1 MANTDYYK
9 WQGYNANDTMVIKK
23 FNKLSAIAEVWERIY
38 WLRHF
43 LKFFAI
49 NYSFYHAWAWISRH
63 YWANRDLIIKQTADG
78 ASQYWCNQNYE

>member
-23 FNKLSAIAEVWERIY
+23 LKKLSAIAEVWERIY

-43 LKFFAI
+43 YVL
-49 NYSFYHAWAWISRH
+49 
-63 YWANRDLIIKQTADG
+63 LILSCLSLEIEFHDTFEVTET
-78 ASQYWCNQNYE
+78 W

>member
-23 FNKLSAIAEVWERIY
+23 LKKLSAIAEVWERIY

-43 LKFFAI
+43 YVL
-49 NYSFYHAWAWISRH
+49 
-63 YWANRDLIIKQTADG
+63 LILSCLSLEIEFHDTFELTET
-78 ASQYWCNQNYE
+78 W

>member
-23 FNKLSAIAEVWERIY
+23 LKKLSAIAEVWERIY

-43 LKFFAI
+43 FVLFIPSCLSLEIEFHDT
-49 NYSFYHAWAWISRH
+49 FELTETW
-63 YWANRDLIIKQTADG
+63 
-78 ASQYWCNQNYE
+78 